1 MRPGNRRCPGD
12 GGQFLRVDPLG
23 EFRQERRH
31 LIESTGMTRI
41 SHKVE
46 RRRFRRRNEQC
57 APRRVEGLNRYI
69 RETLARHEGDAHC
82 SALDRPTV
90 PRDEDL
96 ELLQA
101 LMGRTVILCG

>member
-1 MRPGNRRCPGD
+1 
-12 GGQFLRVDPLG
+12 
-23 EFRQERRH
+23 
-31 LIESTGMTRI
+31 MTRI
-41 SHKVE
+41 FHKVE

-101 LMGRTVILCG
+101 LMGRTVILCLCQKGRVGLEGATLHHPWAKLVGGNAGER